1 MKWFITAQSFA
12 LMASSITF
20 PFYLLFIKNIGS
32 TFSSFGFA
40 YGLFT
45 LSSAIFHRWIGV
57 GADRFGSKSFLVGY
71 SWGMALLF
79 LLIPG
84 LTTLTEVYV
93 MQIALG
99 LLGAVQKTCE
109 KSMIA
114 EISDGHARGKV
125 IGNYHFW
132 TTLFSAIAVMG
143 TGILIDFFTI
153 HFIFYIG
160 SVLFTIS
167 GVFLILF
174 EFNSGE

>member
-45 LSSAIFHRWIGV
+45 LSSAIFHRWIGA
-57 GADRFGSKSFLVGY
+57 GADRFGSNVFLVAY
-71 SWGMALLF
+71 AWGMALLF

-84 LTTLTEVYV
+84 ITTLPEVYV
-93 MQIALG
+93 MQIVLG

-109 KSMIA
+109 KSMVA
-114 EISDGHARGKV
+114 EISEGQTRGKI

-143 TGILIDFFTI
+143 TGVLIDFFTI

-160 SVLFTIS
+160 SVLFAVS
-167 GVFLILF
+167 GALFILF
-174 EFNSGE
+174 DSNRIK